1 MAGEHDDRRFKSVLA
16 QDAHGFAAIDVRQ
29 PHVHDDEVDLSGWG
43 GLDTF
48 VAVFGRDGFEFLVQ
62 RELFGQPIPQF
73 RIIIDN
79 ENFACFCH

>member
-1 MAGEHDDRRFKSVLA
+1 MSGRPTS
-16 QDAHGFAAIDVRQ
+16 
-29 PHVHDDEVDLSGWG
+29 VDLSGFG

-48 VAVFGRDGFEFLVQ
+48 AAVFGRDGFEFVQ